1 MATRLRCAGE
11 GEAVQQDHEEDQDID
26 NDRHACN
33 GDVAY
38 SCSMDPY
45 ISTVQYSICSHFS
58 FHFISFLQTRH
69 MVLGGDSVS
78 LCCLVVF
85 THTHTTAKCFF
96 STRCAIISNFTYT
109 SVHTHSTRHTVITM
123 SLLLHAVSVLD
134 LLHFFSQQNA
144 H

>member
-1 MATRLRCAGE
+1 MVNRLRCVGE

-85 THTHTTAKCFF
+85 THTHNCEVIFF
-96 STRCAIISNFTYT
+96 QLDVQSSLILHIHPYIRTPRGTPSSRCLYFFTLYQ
-109 SVHTHSTRHTVITM
+109 S
-123 SLLLHAVSVLD
+123 
-134 LLHFFSQQNA
+134 
-144 H
+144 